1 MISSSMIPLF
11 VIIPLSGAF
20 LCPIL
25 GKRVKSA
32 VDGLGVM
39 AVLGVFVLS
48 VFAVLTLGMRGYAPL
63 TLMAGNWP
71 APFGIQ
77 MVLDSLTAFMLVTV
91 NFVALL
97 VAIYSVSYME
107 KYTAKW
113 KYFTLFLLMLAGMNG
128 VIITGDIFNLF
139 VFLEVASIA
148 SYALVA
154 FGTDK
159 HELEAAFKYAVMGS
173 IGSLFILMGITF
185 LYAHASTLNMADM
198 ASRLGSLYHGRI
210 VASAAMVLFLVGFG
224 FKSALVPFHAW
235 LPDAHPSAPAPISAM
250 LSGVLIKSL
259 GVYAICRLA
268 FNVFGIDPDVQS
280 ILMALGALSMAV
292 GVVLALYQWDMKR
305 LLAYHSISQIGY
317 IVLGLG
323 IGTPLGIMGGL
334 LHLFN
339 HSVFKSLLFLNSG
352 AVEYSVGSRNLK
364 EMGGLSQRMPVT
376 SWTTLSASMSISGVP
391 PFAGFWSKLLIIM
404 ACVQEK
410 QWVYGAIAVAVSIL
424 TLMSFMKVTRYAFL
438 GTIRDTLR
446 GVKEV
451 PAFMRLAMVGLAIV
465 CIVGGLLLLPGVRE
479 MFLGSASSVLSGGI
493 VLPGEMGR

>member
-1 MISSSMIPLF
+1 MITSSMLPLF
-11 VIIPLSGAF
+11 VLIPLAGAF

-32 VDGLGVM
+32 VDGLGVVT
-39 AVLGVFVLS
+39 VLGVFVLS
-48 VFAVLTLGMRGYAPL
+48 IFAVLTLGVRNYTPL
-63 TLMAGNWP
+63 TCLAGNWRP
-71 APFGIQ
+71 PFGIQ

-107 KYTAKW
+107 RYTAKW

-154 FGTDK
+154 FGTEK

-173 IGSLFILMGITF
+173 IGSLLILMGITF

-198 ASRLGSLYHGRI
+198 AFRLSTIKEGNV
-210 VASAAMVLFLVGFG
+210 VAIAAMVLFTVGFG

-268 FNVFGIDPDVQS
+268 FNVFGITPDMKS

-292 GVVLALYQWDMKR
+292 GVILALYQWDMKR

-339 HSVFKSLLFLNSG
+339 HSIFKSLLFLNSG
-352 AVEYSVGSRNLK
+352 AVEYAAGTRNLK
-364 EMGGLSQRMPVT
+364 EMGGLTRRMPVT

-391 PFAGFWSKLLIIM
+391 PFAGFWSKLIIIM
-404 ACVQEK
+404 ACVQERL
-410 QWVYGAIAVAVSIL
+410 WVYGVIAVLVSIL

-438 GTIRDTLR
+438 GTIREALR
-446 GVKEV
+446 GVREV
-451 PAFMRLAMVGLAIV
+451 PAFMRLAMVCLAIV
-465 CIVGGLLLLPGVRE
+465 CIAGGLLLIPGIRE
-479 MFLGSASSVLSGGI
+479 SFLGSASDVLSGGI
-493 VLPGEMGR
+493 ILPGEVGR